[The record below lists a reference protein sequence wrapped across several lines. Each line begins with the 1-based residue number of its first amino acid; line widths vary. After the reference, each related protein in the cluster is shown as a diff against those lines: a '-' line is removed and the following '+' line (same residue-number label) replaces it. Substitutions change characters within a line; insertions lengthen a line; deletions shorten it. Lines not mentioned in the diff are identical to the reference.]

1 MMDTINVAGRNFRVA
16 VEGPEDAPPLMLS
29 NSLATNLAM
38 WDPQMPALTEHFRVI
53 RYDHRGHGGSDAP
66 QGPYSFA
73 GLAEDAVGI
82 LDALGIE
89 KAHWCGLSMGGMTG
103 MRLLSHHRDRI
114 GRAVLAN
121 TAAQMGTP
129 EMWDSRAATA
139 RAQGMS
145 VIAGPTLER
154 WFTPEFRE
162 TDPQAVGRVRE
173 MIHATPA
180 QGYAACCEA
189 IRDMDQRESIRAV
202 EAPVLVVIGARDPS
216 TTPEHGELIRNAIT
230 GAQAVTLDAAHLSN
244 VERPEEFTKAVLD
257 FLLER

>member
-1 MMDTINVAGRNFRVA
+1 MEKIEVAGRRFNVA
-16 VEGPEDAPPLMLS
+16 VDGPEGAPPLMLS
-29 NSLATNLAM
+29 NSLATNLGM
-38 WDPQMPALTEHFRVI
+38 WDPQMPALTAHFRVI

-73 GLAEDAVGI
+73 GLAEDAVDI

-103 MRLLSHHRDRI
+103 MRMLTHHADRI

-121 TAAQMGTP
+121 TAAYMGP
-129 EMWDSRAATA
+129 ADMWDTRAATA

-162 TDPQAVGRVRE
+162 SDPQAVGRVRE

-189 IRDMDQRESIRAV
+189 IRDMDQRESIRAID
-202 EAPVLVVIGARDPS
+202 APVLVVIGARDPS
-216 TTPEHGELIRNAIT
+216 TTPEAGEFIRSAIP

-244 VERPEEFTKAVLD
+244 IEREAEFTKAVLD

>member
-1 MMDTINVAGRNFRVA
+1 MMDKINVAGRNFRVA
-16 VEGPEDAPPLMLS
+16 IDGPDDAPPLMLS

-38 WDPQMPALTEHFRVI
+38 WDPQIPALTAHFRVI

-66 QGPYSFA
+66 QGPYSFE

-82 LDALGIE
+82 LDALDID

-103 MRLLSHHRDRI
+103 MRMLTHHRDRI

-121 TAAQMGTP
+121 TAAQMGTQ
-129 EMWDSRAATA
+129 EIWDTRAATA

-162 TDPQAVGRVRE
+162 SNPQAVGRVRE

-189 IRDMDQRESIRAV
+189 IRDMDQRETIRAID
-202 EAPVLVVIGARDPS
+202 APVLVVIGARDPS
-216 TTPEHGELIRNAIT
+216 TTTEHGELIRDAIPR
-230 GAQAVTLDAAHLSN
+230 AQAVSLAAAHLSN
-244 VERPEEFTKAVLD
+244 IERPDEFTKAVLD

>member
-1 MMDTINVAGRNFRVA
+1 MEQIEVAGRRFRVA
-16 VEGPEDAPPLMLS
+16 VEGQEDAPPLMLS
-29 NSLATNLAM
+29 NSLATNLGM
-38 WDPQMPALTEHFRVI
+38 WDPQMPALTAHFRVI

-103 MRLLSHHRDRI
+103 MRMLTDHADRI

-121 TAAQMGTP
+121 TAAQMGTADI
-129 EMWDSRAATA
+129 WNSRAETA
-139 RAQGMS
+139 RSQGMS
-145 VIAGPTLER
+145 VIADPTLER

-162 TDPQAVGRVRE
+162 GKPQAVGRVRE
-173 MIHATPA
+173 MIYATPA

-189 IRDMDQRESIRAV
+189 IRDMDQRESIRAID
-202 EAPVLVVIGARDPS
+202 APVLVVIGARDPS
-216 TTPEHGELIRNAIT
+216 TTIEHGEFIRSAIP

-244 VERPEEFTKAVLD
+244 VERPEEFTQAVVD

>member
-1 MMDTINVAGRNFRVA
+1 MEKIEVAGRRFNVA
-16 VEGPEDAPPLMLS
+16 VDGPEDAPPLMLS
-29 NSLATNLAM
+29 NSLATNLGM
-38 WDPQMPALTEHFRVI
+38 WDPQMPALTAHFRVI

-103 MRLLSHHRDRI
+103 MRMLTHHADRI

-121 TAAQMGTP
+121 TAAYMGP
-129 EMWDSRAATA
+129 ADMWDTRAATA

-162 TDPQAVGRVRE
+162 SDPQAVGRVRE

-189 IRDMDQRESIRAV
+189 IRDMDQRETIRAID
-202 EAPVLVVIGARDPS
+202 APVLVVIGSRDPS
-216 TTPEHGELIRNAIT
+216 TTIEHGELIRSAIP

-244 VERPEEFTKAVLD
+244 IEREAEFTKAVLD

>member
-1 MMDTINVAGRNFRVA
+1 MMDKINVAGRNFRVA
-16 VEGPEDAPPLMLS
+16 IDGPDDAPPLMLS

-38 WDPQMPALTEHFRVI
+38 WDAQMPALAAHFRVI
-53 RYDHRGHGGSDAP
+53 RYDHRGHGASDAP

-103 MRLLSHHRDRI
+103 MRMLTHHRERI

-121 TAAQMGTP
+121 TAAQMGTADV
-129 EMWDSRAATA
+129 WNSRAETA

-162 TDPQAVGRVRE
+162 SDPQAVGRVRE

-216 TTPEHGELIRNAIT
+216 TTPEHGELIRDAIT

-244 VERPEEFTKAVLD
+244 VERPEEFTRAVMD